1 MGVPWDLITVSTNT
15 SMVTVIAK
23 LWAGLIIYGPHIP
36 GSRRDLFAI
45 SLTVKDFR
53 LLLHLY
59 SHF

>member
-1 MGVPWDLITVSTNT
+1 MGVPWDLISSNT

-45 SLTVKDFR
+45 SLKDFR